1 MPALKSKQQEKA
13 CQELVVNGLSQ
24 ADAYRAAYPK
34 SRKWKDRTVWTRAY
48 ELFADSEVKV
58 RVAELRAEVARI
70 ADEQFK
76 IDAAYVL
83 RRLAEIDQMD
93 AADLFDDEGRLLPI
107 RQWPKVWRQYIS
119 GMDVSEVWAGTG
131 DEREVVGMLKKVKW
145 PDKTKNLEL
154 LGKHVDV
161 SAFKEVIEHNVGSS
175 LADRL
180 EAAMAKQAKR
190 Q

>member
-13 CQELVVNGLSQ
+13 CQELVLNGLTQS
-24 ADAYRAAYPK
+24 DAYRAAYPK
-34 SRKWKDRTVWTRAY
+34 SRKWKAEAVNVRASR
-48 ELFADSEVKV
+48 LFSSANVKL
-58 RVAELRAEVARI
+58 RVEELRSNMAKV

-93 AADLFDDEGRLLPI
+93 AADLFDDEGRLLAI
-107 RQWPKVWRQYIS
+107 RQWPKVWRQYVS
-119 GMDVSEVWAGTG
+119 GLDVSEIWAGTG
-131 DEREVVGMLKKVKW
+131 GEREVVGMLKKVKW
-145 PDKTKNLEL
+145 PDKVKNLEL

-161 SAFKEVIEHNVGSS
+161 SAFKDVVEHNVGSS
-175 LADRL
+175 LAERL
-180 EAAMAKQAKR
+180 EAAMSKQAKR